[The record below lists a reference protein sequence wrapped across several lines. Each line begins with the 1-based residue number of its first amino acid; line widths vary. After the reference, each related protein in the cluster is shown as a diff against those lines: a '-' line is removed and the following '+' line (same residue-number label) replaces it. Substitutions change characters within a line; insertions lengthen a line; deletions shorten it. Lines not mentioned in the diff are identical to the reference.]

1 MIVDRSPLSGKA
13 AYLQTGGSIDL
24 HAGGDANTGRS
35 LELHDGMALELKGVH
50 VQLEADDLESLFEPS
65 GFGTPLLD
73 LRVEKRLFQD
83 IVADPYGHR
92 THTIGGF
99 EDFRRGTLHDVEVL
113 EVEGVPTLVSTADDC
128 RWLSP
133 LYRMPPSDGV
143 ELAAA
148 AWDIAASH
156 LVAED
161 AFTYGLG
168 LHVRFVDGSRD
179 TLELADGTPRA
190 DRAKPRLGPSDDEPT
205 IRKVAAYQV
214 DFRARV
220 RHDLALAERAPGL
233 TPRGTPLLS
242 AVNLLERVD
251 SPYAF
256 QSLRELT
263 VASADWTLLGPP
275 DEPPR
280 RLLCS
285 IAVPAV
291 LGRGEGVSLT
301 VRPSAFARV
310 EARLDAMRLLRPP
323 IDDKG

>member
-1 MIVDRSPLSGKA
+1 MIVDRSPLGGKE
-13 AYLQTGGSIDL
+13 AYLQAGGSIEL
-24 HAGGDANTGRS
+24 QAGGDANAGRS
-35 LELHDGMALELKGVH
+35 LELRDGMALELKGVH
-50 VQLEADDLESLFEPS
+50 LQLEADDLEPLFAPA
-65 GFGTPLLD
+65 GFGTPLLE

-99 EDFRRGTLHDVEVL
+99 EDFRRGTLDNVEVL
-113 EVEGVPTLVSTADDC
+113 EVEGVPTLASVADDC

-133 LYRMPPSDGV
+133 LYRMPPPEGV

-148 AWDIAASH
+148 AWDLAASH

-168 LHVRFVDGSRD
+168 LHVTFVDGS
-179 TLELADGTPRA
+179 THTVELADGTPRS

-205 IRKVAAYQV
+205 IRKVAAYQI

-256 QSLRELT
+256 QSLHELT
-263 VASADWTLLGPP
+263 VAAADWALLGPP
-275 DEPPR
+275 DAPPR
-280 RLLCS
+280 RFVCS
-285 IAVPAV
+285 VVLPAL
-291 LGRGEGVSLT
+291 LGRGEGVTLT

-310 EARLDAMRLLRPP
+310 EARLDATRLLRPP